1 MKDQVIDTPVFSS
14 CLTSL
19 SKDLNKSS
27 FKSVKTKGGQK
38 KRSSSNVLKD
48 ITNIAHLKTR
58 NASSSSSTFNAFDE
72 SIEEEDDIVGT
83 DLFGGI
89 IDTDSEQVFDC
100 SSLENTDTETEDSDL
115 DDHMDFEPEV
125 EPNERERITPN
136 SEHTDVVVKPP
147 KAAKQKILVENGY
160 LDEGDP
166 DYSCCHC
173 GAIMWY
179 GERLNKRRNAKNPI
193 FSLCCMQGQVKLPLL
208 KEPPTVLKNLLQ
220 GDDPRSR
227 HFQKHIRP
235 YNMVFS
241 FTSLGGRVERSLKKG
256 RGPDMFQLQG
266 ENYHLLG
273 AGITP
278 PDGSEPKFGQLY
290 IVDTENEVEN
300 RAKCISS
307 GKHKIQVKKKD
318 HLRKDII
325 ETLMK
330 MLNEVNPYVK
340 KFRSAR
346 DRFNTDPDNSF
357 HMRIVSER
365 LKDGRTYD
373 TPSASEVAALI
384 PGDFSL
390 DMDKR
395 DIVLQHNS
403 GKLLRINEIHA
414 SYLALQYPLLFT
426 YGEDGFR
433 LGIKKGATAK
443 TKKHKKPNISM
454 RQWFAFRLHE
464 RKNESHALLHSR
476 RLFQQFV
483 VDAFTT
489 IESNRLRYLKL
500 NQPSLRSDSYD
511 SIKESENAGK
521 VDMSEQGS
529 EFTLP
534 ASFVGSPRYMKNCYL
549 DAMAICKHFGFPD
562 YFITFTCNPKWPEIM
577 RYVKARKLKAEDRS
591 DIICRIFKM
600 KLDSLMDTLT
610 KKNILGE
617 THSSMYTIEFQ
628 KRGLPHAHILL
639 FMKKAKK
646 LTTDDIDNII
656 SAEIP
661 NKKEEPELYEVIKDM
676 MIHGPCGRANTNS
689 PCMEN
694 GRCSKSYPKSF
705 AEKTTINK
713 EGFPVYKRREQSE
726 NFVMKSG
733 VRCDNRHVIPYN
745 RELSLLYRAHINVE
759 WCNQVGS
766 IKYLFKYI
774 NKGQDRVTIAVE
786 PPDNL
791 VASELGDV
799 ELTKEKLDKKRN
811 ELKEFFDCRY
821 VSTCEGTWRVLAF
834 PIHYRATAVEKLSF
848 HLPGKQVITFRG
860 KDKLKKVVTRKL
872 IENTMFLAWFE
883 LNKIDSFAR
892 TLTYAQIPNFYTYDK
907 KAKKFNRRKR
917 GFALGRIN
925 YAPRTQEDAYYLR
938 VLLNIVR
945 GPTSYEDIKTYEDVL
960 YPSYKEAC
968 GARGLLDDDQ
978 EYIDDIVRRSFD
990 STASELRKVF
1000 VMMLMSN
1007 TLSKPESVWENTWMF
1022 LSEDIEHSMR
1032 RNFNRPGLLLSD
1044 DDKKKYALLEIEK
1057 SLKRNGTSLARFVT
1071 MPKLPKTSSHDSNVL
1086 VLDER
1091 NYDRSALL
1099 ETLQNDLP
1107 KMTCEQRKI
1116 YEEILST
1123 VNKGDGGMFF
1133 VSGFGGTGKTFLWKL
1148 LSAAI
1153 RSRGDIVLN
1162 VASSGIASLLLPGGR
1177 TAHSRFSIPL
1187 NPDET
1192 STCTL
1197 AHGSDQANLVKASSL
1212 IIWDEAP
1219 MMSKYC
1225 FEALDR
1231 SLSDIV
1237 GKHDTQ
1243 PFGGKVVVFGGDFRQ
1258 VLPVINGAGRAEVAM
1273 ASLNSSY
1280 LWKRCRLLKLTKNM
1294 RLLSAGLSVAEAK
1307 DLQEFSE
1314 WILKVGEGKLSE
1326 PNDGEAEIEIPDEF
1340 LIKDCNDPIEAICE
1354 EIYGTAT
1361 SLHEKKEPKFFQERA
1376 ILCPTNED
1384 VNRVNEYMLDKLQ
1397 GQEKIYSSAD
1407 SIDPSDTSSANNEA
1421 LSADFLNT
1429 IKVSGLPNHSLRL
1442 KVGCPVMVL
1451 RNIAPNDGLMN
1462 GTRLQITQLM
1472 DFMVQAKIL
1481 TGERVGE
1488 TVDIPRLLITPSD
1501 TRLPF
1506 KMRRRQLPLA
1516 VAFAITINKSQGQS
1530 LSQVGL
1536 YLPRPVFSHGFSRTL
1551 VIYVG

>member
-1 MKDQVIDTPVFSS
+1 
-14 CLTSL
+14 
-19 SKDLNKSS
+19 
-27 FKSVKTKGGQK
+27 
-38 KRSSSNVLKD
+38 
-48 ITNIAHLKTR
+48 
-58 NASSSSSTFNAFDE
+58 
-72 SIEEEDDIVGT
+72 
-83 DLFGGI
+83 
-89 IDTDSEQVFDC
+89 
-100 SSLENTDTETEDSDL
+100 
-115 DDHMDFEPEV
+115 
-125 EPNERERITPN
+125 
-136 SEHTDVVVKPP
+136 
-147 KAAKQKILVENGY
+147 
-160 LDEGDP
+160 
-166 DYSCCHC
+166 
-173 GAIMWY
+173 MWY
-179 GERLNKRRNAKNPI
+179 GERLNKRRNAKKPT
-193 FSLCCMQGQVKLPLL
+193 FSLCCMQGQVQLPLL
-208 KEPPTVLKNLLQ
+208 KEPPSVLKKLLE

-241 FTSLGGRVERSLKKG
+241 FTSLGK
-256 RGPDMFQLQG
+256 GPDMFQLQG
-266 ENYHLLG
+266 ENYHLIGNL
-273 AGITP
+273 TP
-278 PDGSEPKFGQLY
+278 PDGGEAKFGQLY

-300 RAKCISS
+300 RAKCLSS
-307 GKHKIQVKKKD
+307 GKQKFQVKKKD
-318 HLRKDII
+318 TLRKDVID
-325 ETLMK
+325 TLMK

-346 DRFNTDPDNSF
+346 DRFNTDPENSF

-365 LKDGRTYD
+365 LKDGRTYN
-373 TPSASEVAALI
+373 TPTASEVAALI

-395 DIVLQHNS
+395 DIVLQQKS

-414 SYLALQYPLLFT
+414 SYLALQYPLF
-426 YGEDGFR
+426 
-433 LGIKKGATAK
+433 
-443 TKKHKKPNISM
+443 M
-454 RQWFAFRLHE
+454 RQFFAFRLHE
-464 RKNESHALLHSR
+464 RKNESHTLLSSR

-511 SIKESENAGK
+511 SIKQSENAGK
-521 VDMSEQGS
+521 VDMNDQGS

-534 ASFVGSPRYMKNCYL
+534 ASFVGSPRYMKNNYL
-549 DAMAICKHFGFPD
+549 DAMTICKHFGFPD
-562 YFITFTCNPKWPEIM
+562 LFITFTCNPKWPEIT

-591 DIICRIFKM
+591 NIICRIFKI

-617 THSSMYTIEFQ
+617 TRSSMYTIEFQ

-639 FMKKAKK
+639 FMKKLK
-646 LTTDDIDNII
+646 LPTTEDIDKII

-676 MIHGPCGRANTNS
+676 MIHGPCGPANMNS

-713 EGFPVYKRREQSE
+713 EGFPIYRRRQQSE
-726 NFVMKSG
+726 NYVLKNG
-733 VRCDNRHVIPYN
+733 VRCDNRYVIPYN
-745 RELSLLYRAHINVE
+745 RKLSLLYRAHINVE

-774 NKGQDRVTIAVE
+774 NKGQDRVTVVVE
-786 PPDNL
+786 PPDHI
-791 VASELGDV
+791 VASKLGDKD
-799 ELTKEKLDKKRN
+799 LTKEQLDKKRN

-821 VSTCEGTWRVLAF
+821 VSTCEGTWRVFKF
-834 PIHYRATAVEKLSF
+834 PIHYRSTSVEKLSF
-848 HLPGKQVITFRG
+848 HLPGKQVVTFNG
-860 KDKLKKVVTRKL
+860 KDKLKAVVSRKL
-872 IENTMFLAWFE
+872 IQNTMFLAWFE
-883 LNKIDSFAR
+883 LCKIDSLAR
-892 TLTYAQIPNFYTYDK
+892 TLTYAQIPNFFTYDK
-907 KAKKFNRRKR
+907 RSKKFKRRKR
-917 GFALGRIN
+917 GFSLGRIN
-925 YAPRTQEDAYYLR
+925 YVPRTQEDAYFLR
-938 VLLNIVR
+938 VLLNVVK
-945 GPTSYEDIKTYEDVL
+945 GPTSYEDIKTYQGVL

-968 GARGLLDDDQ
+968 YARGLLDDDQ
-978 EYIDDIVRRSFD
+978 EYIDDIVRRSFE

-1007 TLSKPESVWENTWMF
+1007 TLSKPETVWESTWEF
-1022 LSEDIEHSMR
+1022 LSEDIEHSRR

-1057 SLKRNGTSLARFVT
+1057 LLRRNGTSLARFES
-1071 MPKLPKTSSHDSNVL
+1071 MPTLPRTSSQDSNVL

-1091 NYDRSALL
+1091 SYCRSSLL
-1099 ETLQNDLP
+1099 ETLDRDIP
-1107 KMTCEQRKI
+1107 HMTYEQRKI
-1116 YEEILST
+1116 YDQIIAA
-1123 VNKGDGGMFF
+1123 VNKGEGGMFF

-1162 VASSGIASLLLPGGR
+1162 VASSGIASLLLQGGR
-1177 TAHSRFSIPL
+1177 TAHSRFGIPL
-1187 NPDET
+1187 NPDEF
-1192 STCTL
+1192 SSCTMK
-1197 AHGSDQANLVKASSL
+1197 HGTDQANLVKASSL

-1219 MMSKYC
+1219 MMSKHC

-1243 PFGGKVVVFGGDFRQ
+1243 PFGGKVIVFGGDFRQ
-1258 VLPVINGAGRAEVAM
+1258 VLPVINGAGRAEIVM

-1280 LWKRCRLLKLTKNM
+1280 LWEHCKVLNLTKNM
-1294 RLLSAGLSVAEAK
+1294 RLVSAGLSLEESK
-1307 DLQEFSE
+1307 ELQEFSE
-1314 WILKVGEGKLSE
+1314 WILKVGDGKLYE
-1326 PNDGEAEIEIPDEF
+1326 PNDGEAEIEIPSEF
-1340 LIKDCNDPIEAICE
+1340 LITDSSDPIEAISE
-1354 EIYGTAT
+1354 AIYGN
-1361 SLHEKKEPKFFQERA
+1361 SNSFHENKDAKFFQERA

-1384 VNRVNEYMLDKLQ
+1384 VNRVNEYMLDKLE
-1397 GQEKIYSSAD
+1397 GEEKIYNSAD
-1407 SIDPSDTSSANNEA
+1407 SIDPSDTNSVNNEA
-1421 LSADFLNT
+1421 LSPDFLNT

-1451 RNIAPNDGLMN
+1451 RNIAPTDGLMN

-1472 DFMVQAKIL
+1472 DFMVQARII

-1488 TVDIPRLLITPSD
+1488 IVDIPRLLITPSD

-1530 LSQVGL
+1530 LSEVGL
-1536 YLPRPVFSHGFSRTL
+1536 YLPRPVFSHGQLYVAVSRVTSKKGL
-1551 VIYVG
+1551 KILILDEDGKPLKKTMNVVFKEVFDNL

>member
-1 MKDQVIDTPVFSS
+1 MNRKRGNVHEGFDTAKKNKTASCSDMPNLEEIQRFSNPIS
-14 CLTSL
+14 IQPIPL
-19 SKDLNKSS
+19 SSIYFRLFETLENQHVPNYTIPPYQQIRKLSPQTPLNKRRCILG
-27 FKSVKTKGGQK
+27 F
-38 KRSSSNVLKD
+38 
-48 ITNIAHLKTR
+48 
-58 NASSSSSTFNAFDE
+58 
-72 SIEEEDDIVGT
+72 
-83 DLFGGI
+83 
-89 IDTDSEQVFDC
+89 IDTDSQQVFEC
-100 SSLENTDTETEDSDL
+100 SSLENTDTENGDSDL
-115 DDHMDFEPEV
+115 DDHMDYEPEV
-125 EPNERERITPN
+125 EPKNSERVAPN
-136 SEHTDVVVKPP
+136 SEHIVGVVKAPKPP
-147 KAAKQKILVENGY
+147 NQKCFSENEY

-166 DYSCCHC
+166 DYNCSHC

-179 GERLNKRRNAKNPI
+179 GERLNKRRNAKNPT

-208 KEPPTVLKNLLQ
+208 KEPPPVLKNLLQ

-227 HFQKHIRP
+227 HFQRHIRP

-278 PDGSEPKFGQLY
+278 PEGSEPKFGQLY

-300 RAKCISS
+300 RAKCLRYKFFYFMKLVLLI
-307 GKHKIQVKKKD
+307 VKKKD

-346 DRFNTDPDNSF
+346 DRFNTDPENSF

-365 LKDGRTYD
+365 LKDGRTYN
-373 TPSASEVAALI
+373 TPTASEVAALI

-390 DMDKR
+390 DMDRR
-395 DIVLQHNS
+395 DIVLQKNS

-433 LGIKKGATAK
+433 LGIKKGATEK

-464 RKNESHALLHSR
+464 RKNESHSLLHSR

-521 VDMSEQGS
+521 VDMNEQGT

-534 ASFVGSPRYMKNCYL
+534 ASFVG
-549 DAMAICKHFGFPD
+549 I
-562 YFITFTCNPKWPEIM
+562 
-577 RYVKARKLKAEDRS
+577 
-591 DIICRIFKM
+591 
-600 KLDSLMDTLT
+600 
-610 KKNILGE
+610 
-617 THSSMYTIEFQ
+617 
-628 KRGLPHAHILL
+628 
-639 FMKKAKK
+639 
-646 LTTDDIDNII
+646 
-656 SAEIP
+656 
-661 NKKEEPELYEVIKDM
+661 
-676 MIHGPCGRANTNS
+676 
-689 PCMEN
+689 
-694 GRCSKSYPKSF
+694 
-705 AEKTTINK
+705 
-713 EGFPVYKRREQSE
+713 
-726 NFVMKSG
+726 
-733 VRCDNRHVIPYN
+733 
-745 RELSLLYRAHINVE
+745 
-759 WCNQVGS
+759 
-766 IKYLFKYI
+766 
-774 NKGQDRVTIAVE
+774 
-786 PPDNL
+786 
-791 VASELGDV
+791 
-799 ELTKEKLDKKRN
+799 
-811 ELKEFFDCRY
+811 
-821 VSTCEGTWRVLAF
+821 
-834 PIHYRATAVEKLSF
+834 
-848 HLPGKQVITFRG
+848 
-860 KDKLKKVVTRKL
+860 
-872 IENTMFLAWFE
+872 
-883 LNKIDSFAR
+883 
-892 TLTYAQIPNFYTYDK
+892 
-907 KAKKFNRRKR
+907 
-917 GFALGRIN
+917 
-925 YAPRTQEDAYYLR
+925 
-938 VLLNIVR
+938 
-945 GPTSYEDIKTYEDVL
+945 
-960 YPSYKEAC
+960 
-968 GARGLLDDDQ
+968 
-978 EYIDDIVRRSFD
+978 RRSFE

-1022 LSEDIEHSMR
+1022 FSEDIEHSR
-1032 RNFNRPGLLLSD
+1032 RMNFNRPGLLLSD
-1044 DDKKKYALLEIEK
+1044 DDKKKYALHEIEK
-1057 SLKRNGTSLARFVT
+1057 ILKRSGTSLAKFDN
-1071 MPKLPKTSSHDSNVL
+1071 MPRPPKTSSHDENVL

-1091 NYDRSALL
+1091 SYERSALL
-1099 ETLQNDLP
+1099 ETLRRDLP

-1116 YEEILST
+1116 YEEILSA

-1177 TAHSRFSIPL
+1177 TAHSRFGIPL
-1187 NPDET
+1187 NPDEF
-1192 STCTL
+1192 SSCTMK
-1197 AHGSDQANLVKASSL
+1197 HGSDQANLVKASSL

-1219 MMSKYC
+1219 MMSKHC
-1225 FEALDR
+1225 FEALDK

-1237 GKHDTQ
+1237 RKHDTQ
-1243 PFGGKVVVFGGDFRQ
+1243 PFGGKVIVFGGDFRQ
-1258 VLPVINGAGRAEVAM
+1258 VLPVINGA
-1273 ASLNSSY
+1273 
-1280 LWKRCRLLKLTKNM
+1280 
-1294 RLLSAGLSVAEAK
+1294 
-1307 DLQEFSE
+1307 
-1314 WILKVGEGKLSE
+1314 
-1326 PNDGEAEIEIPDEF
+1326 
-1340 LIKDCNDPIEAICE
+1340 DCNDPIEAISE
-1354 EIYGTAT
+1354 EIYGTST
-1361 SLHEKKEPKFFQERA
+1361 SLHEKKEAKFFQERA

-1384 VNRVNEYMLDKLQ
+1384 VNTVNDYMLDKLE
-1397 GQEKIYSSAD
+1397 GEEKTYNSAD
-1407 SIDPSDTSSANNEA
+1407 SIDPADTSFVNNEA

-1429 IKVSGLPNHSLRL
+1429 IKVPGLPNHSLRL

-1451 RNIAPNDGLMN
+1451 RNIAPSDGLMN

-1472 DFMVQAKIL
+1472 DFMVQARII
-1481 TGERVGE
+1481 TGERIGE
-1488 TVDIPRLLITPSD
+1488 IVDIPRLLITPSD

-1536 YLPRPVFSHGFSRTL
+1536 YLPRPVFSHGQLYVAVSRVTSKRGL
-1551 VIYVG
+1551 KILILDEDGKPQKQTKNVVFKEVFDNL

>member
-1 MKDQVIDTPVFSS
+1 MMNRKRGNVGLGIDTAKRKRTPTINEIPNLEDNHRCSKSISNQDIPLSSIYFRLLETIEGHQVLSYTIPPFQQISMLSPQTPRNLRRLVLGIVDEDNDQVF
-14 CLTSL
+14 
-19 SKDLNKSS
+19 
-27 FKSVKTKGGQK
+27 
-38 KRSSSNVLKD
+38 
-48 ITNIAHLKTR
+48 
-58 NASSSSSTFNAFDE
+58 E
-72 SIEEEDDIVGT
+72 
-83 DLFGGI
+83 
-89 IDTDSEQVFDC
+89 C
-100 SSLENTDTETEDSDL
+100 SSQENTDTEDEDSDL
-115 DDHMDFEPEV
+115 DDPIVSEEQDDRMI
-125 EPNERERITPN
+125 ITNKAPN
-136 SEHTDVVVKPP
+136 SERVVESVKASKPY
-147 KAAKQKILVENGY
+147 KSYVNENDY

-166 DYSCCHC
+166 DYKCGHC
-173 GAIMWY
+173 GA
-179 GERLNKRRNAKNPI
+179 
-193 FSLCCMQGQVKLPLL
+193 QLL
-208 KEPPTVLKNLLQ
+208 IHNLL
-220 GDDPRSR
+220 RLR
-227 HFQKHIRP
+227 NLLERK
-235 YNMVFS
+235 MVNAFHVVWRKTQQAEKCKEAYI
-241 FTSLGGRVERSLKKG
+241 FIMLYARVERSLKKG

-273 AGITP
+273 NLTP
-278 PDGSEPKFGQLY
+278 PDGSDPKFGQLY
-290 IVDTENEVEN
+290 IVDIENEVEN
-300 RAKCISS
+300 RSKCLSS
-307 GKHKIQVKKKD
+307 GKQNFVVKKKD
-318 HLRKDII
+318 NLKKDII

-346 DRFNTDPDNSF
+346 DRFNTDPENSF

-365 LKDGRTYD
+365 SKDGRTYN
-373 TPSASEVAALI
+373 TPTASEVAALI

-395 DIVLQHNS
+395 DIVLQQKS

-426 YGEDGFR
+426 YGKDGFR
-433 LGIKKGATAK
+433 LGIKKGATEK

-454 RQWFAFRLHE
+454 RQFFAFRLHE

-521 VDMSEQGS
+521 VDMNEQGT

-534 ASFVGSPRYMKNCYL
+534 ASFVGSPRYMKNNYL
-549 DAMAICKHFGFPD
+549 DAMTICKHFGFPD
-562 YFITFTCNPKWPEIM
+562 LFITFTCNPKWPEIT

-591 DIICRIFKM
+591 DIICRIFKI
-600 KLDSLMDTLT
+600 KLDSLMDSLT

-617 THSSMYTIEFQ
+617 TRSSMYTIEFQ
-628 KRGLPHAHILL
+628 KRSLPHAHILL
-639 FMKKAKK
+639 FMKKIKVP
-646 LTTDDIDNII
+646 TTEDIDNII

-661 NKKEEPELYEVIKDM
+661 NKKEEPELYEVTKDM

-713 EGFPVYKRREQSE
+713 EGFPVYRRRQQSD
-726 NFVMKSG
+726 NYVLKNG
-733 VRCDNRHVIPYN
+733 VKCDNRYVIPYN
-745 RELSLLYRAHINVE
+745 RKLSLLYRAHINVE

-774 NKGQDRVTIAVE
+774 NKGQDRVTVAVE
-786 PPDNL
+786 PPDNI

-821 VSTCEGTWRVLAF
+821 VSTCEGTWRVFKF
-834 PIHYRATAVEKLSF
+834 PIHYRSTAVEKLSF
-848 HLPGKQVITFRG
+848 HLPDKQVVTFKG
-860 KDKLKKVVTRKL
+860 KDKLKAVVSRKL
-872 IENTMFLAWFE
+872 IQNTMFLAWFE
-883 LNKIDSFAR
+883 LCKIDDLSR
-892 TLTYAQIPNFYTYDK
+892 TLTYAQIPNYFTYDK
-907 KAKKFNRRKR
+907 RSKKFERRKR

-925 YAPRTQEDAYYLR
+925 YAPRTQEAAYFLR
-938 VLLNIVR
+938 VLLNVVK
-945 GPTSYEDIKTYEDVL
+945 GPTSYDDIKTYQGVL
-960 YPSYKEAC
+960 YPSYKDAC
-968 GARGLLDDDQ
+968 YARGLLDDDQ
-978 EYIDDIVRRSFD
+978 EYIDDIVRRSFE

-1007 TLSKPESVWENTWMF
+1007 TLSKPETVWENTWQF
-1022 LSEDIEHSMR
+1022 LSEHIEHNRR
-1032 RNFNRPGLLLSD
+1032 RNFNRPGLILSD
-1044 DDKKKYALLEIEK
+1044 DEKKKYGLLEIEK
-1057 SLKRNGTSLARFVT
+1057 ILKRNGTSLTRFES
-1071 MPKLPKTSSHDSNVL
+1071 MPKLPRTNRQDSNVL

-1091 NYDRSALL
+1091 SYFRSSLL
-1099 ETLQNDLP
+1099 ETLARDIQ
-1107 KMTCEQRKI
+1107 KMTCEQREI
-1116 YEEILST
+1116 YEQILLA

-1133 VSGFGGTGKTFLWKL
+1133 VSGFGGAGKTFLWKL

-1162 VASSGIASLLLPGGR
+1162 VASSGIASLLLQGDR
-1177 TAHSRFSIPL
+1177 TAHSRFGIPL
-1187 NPDET
+1187 NPDEF
-1192 STCTL
+1192 SSCTMK
-1197 AHGSDQANLVKASSL
+1197 HGPDHANLVKASSL
-1212 IIWDEAP
+1212 IIWDEVP
-1219 MMSKYC
+1219 MMRKHC

-1258 VLPVINGAGRAEVAM
+1258 VLHVMNGA
-1273 ASLNSSY
+1273 
-1280 LWKRCRLLKLTKNM
+1280 
-1294 RLLSAGLSVAEAK
+1294 AGLSADESK

-1314 WILKVGEGKLSE
+1314 WILKVGDGKLSE
-1326 PNDGEAEIEIPDEF
+1326 PNDGEEEIEIPSEF
-1340 LIKDCNDPIEAICE
+1340 LITDSNDNPIEAISE
-1354 EIYGTAT
+1354 AIYGDST
-1361 SLHEKKEPKFFQERA
+1361 SLHENKEAKFIQERA

-1384 VNRVNEYMLDKLQ
+1384 VNRVNEYMLDKLH
-1397 GQEKIYSSAD
+1397 GEEKIYNSAD
-1407 SIDPSDTSSANNEA
+1407 SIDPSDTSSVNNEA
-1421 LSADFLNT
+1421 LSPDFLNT

-1451 RNIAPNDGLMN
+1451 RNIAPTDGLMN
-1462 GTRLQITQLM
+1462 GTRLQVTQLM
-1472 DFMVQAKIL
+1472 DFMVQARII

-1488 TVDIPRLLITPSD
+1488 IVDIPRLLITPSD

-1530 LSQVGL
+1530 LSKLYVAVSRVTSKKGL
-1536 YLPRPVFSHGFSRTL
+1536 KILILDEDGKPQKKTMNVVFKEVFDNL
-1551 VIYVG
+1551 

>member
-1 MKDQVIDTPVFSS
+1 
-14 CLTSL
+14 
-19 SKDLNKSS
+19 
-27 FKSVKTKGGQK
+27 
-38 KRSSSNVLKD
+38 
-48 ITNIAHLKTR
+48 
-58 NASSSSSTFNAFDE
+58 
-72 SIEEEDDIVGT
+72 
-83 DLFGGI
+83 
-89 IDTDSEQVFDC
+89 
-100 SSLENTDTETEDSDL
+100 
-115 DDHMDFEPEV
+115 
-125 EPNERERITPN
+125 
-136 SEHTDVVVKPP
+136 
-147 KAAKQKILVENGY
+147 
-160 LDEGDP
+160 
-166 DYSCCHC
+166 
-173 GAIMWY
+173 MWY
-179 GERLNKRRNAKNPI
+179 GERLNKRRNAKNPT

-208 KEPPTVLKNLLQ
+208 KEPPTALKNLLQ

-278 PDGSEPKFGQLY
+278 PEGGTPKFGQLY

-300 RAKCISS
+300 RAKCLSL
-307 GKHKIQVKKKD
+307 GKQKIQVKKKD

-346 DRFNTDPDNSF
+346 DRFNTDPENSF

-365 LKDGRTYD
+365 LKDGRTYN
-373 TPSASEVAALI
+373 TPTASEVAALI

-390 DMDKR
+390 DMDRR
-395 DIVLQHNS
+395 DIVLQKSS

-414 SYLALQYPLLFT
+414 SYLALQYPLF
-426 YGEDGFR
+426 
-433 LGIKKGATAK
+433 
-443 TKKHKKPNISM
+443 M

-464 RKNESHALLHSR
+464 RKNESHSLLHSR

-489 IESNRLRYLKL
+489 IESNRLRYLKM

-521 VDMSEQGS
+521 EDMNEQGT

-534 ASFVGSPRYMKNCYL
+534 ASFVGSPKYMKNCYL

-562 YFITFTCNPKWPEIM
+562 FFITFTCNPKWPEII

-591 DIICRIFKM
+591 DIICRIFKI

-617 THSSMYTIEFQ
+617 TQSSMYTVEFQ

-639 FMKKAKK
+639 FMKKLKK
-646 LTTDDIDNII
+646 PTTADIDDII

-705 AEKTTINK
+705 SEKTTINK
-713 EGFPVYKRREQSE
+713 EGFPVYKRREQSQ

-745 RELSLLYRAHINVE
+745 RKLSLLYRAHINVE

-774 NKGQDRVTIAVE
+774 NKGQDRVTVAVE
-786 PPDNL
+786 PPDNI

-799 ELTKEKLDKKRN
+799 EITKENLDKKRN

-821 VSTCEGTWRVLAF
+821 VSTCEGTWRVFRF
-834 PIHYRATAVEKLSF
+834 PIHYRSTAVEKLSF

-860 KDKLKKVVTRKL
+860 KDKLKAVVTRKL

-883 LNKIDSFAR
+883 LNKTDSFER
-892 TLTYAQIPNFYTYDK
+892 TLTYAQIPSFYTYNK
-907 KAKKFNRRKR
+907 RLKKFNRRKR

-938 VLLNIVR
+938 VLLNVVR
-945 GPTSYEDIKTYEDVL
+945 GPTSYEDIKTYQDVL

-968 GARGLLDDDQ
+968 YARGLLDDDQ
-978 EYIDDIVRRSFD
+978 EYIDDIVRRSFE

-1022 LSEDIEHSMR
+1022 LSEDIEHSRR
-1032 RNFNRPGLLLSD
+1032 RNFNRPGLMLSD

-1057 SLKRNGTSLARFVT
+1057 ILKRSGTSLAKFDS
-1071 MPKLPKTSSHDSNVL
+1071 MPKPPKISIHDENVL
-1086 VLDER
+1086 VLDECS
-1091 NYDRSALL
+1091 YERSDLL
-1099 ETLQNDLP
+1099 ETLRRDLL

-1116 YEEILST
+1116 YEEILSA

-1177 TAHSRFSIPL
+1177 TAHSRFGIPL
-1187 NPDET
+1187 NPDEF
-1192 STCTL
+1192 SSCTMK
-1197 AHGSDQANLVKASSL
+1197 HGSDQANLVKASSL
-1212 IIWDEAP
+1212 IIWDEVP
-1219 MMSKYC
+1219 MMSKHC
-1225 FEALDR
+1225 FEALDK

-1243 PFGGKVVVFGGDFRQ
+1243 PFGGKVIVFGGDFRQ
-1258 VLPVINGAGRAEVAM
+1258 LLPVINGAGRAEIVM

-1280 LWKRCRLLKLTKNM
+1280 LWTHCKVLKLSKNM
-1294 RLLSAGLSVAEAK
+1294 RLLSAGLSPAEAK

-1314 WILKVGEGKLSE
+1314 WILKVGDGKLSE
-1326 PNDGEAEIEIPDEF
+1326 PNDGEAEIEIPSEF
-1340 LIKDCNDPIEAICE
+1340 LITDCNDPIEAISE

-1361 SLHEKKEPKFFQERA
+1361 SLHEKKDPNFFQERA

-1384 VNRVNEYMLDKLQ
+1384 VNTVNEYMLDKLE
-1397 GQEKIYSSAD
+1397 GEEKIYNSAD
-1407 SIDPSDTSSANNEA
+1407 SIDPSDTGAVNNEA

-1429 IKVSGLPNHSLRL
+1429 IKVPGLPNHSLRL

-1451 RNIAPNDGLMN
+1451 RNIAPTDGLMN

-1472 DFMVQAKIL
+1472 DFMVQARI
-1481 TGERVGE
+1481 TTEERIGEI
-1488 TVDIPRLLITPSD
+1488 VDIPRLLITPSD

-1530 LSQVGL
+1530 LSKVGL
-1536 YLPRPVFSHGFSRTL
+1536 YLPRPVFSHGQLYVAVSRVTSKKGL
-1551 VIYVG
+1551 KILILDEDGKPQKQTKNVVFKEVFDNL